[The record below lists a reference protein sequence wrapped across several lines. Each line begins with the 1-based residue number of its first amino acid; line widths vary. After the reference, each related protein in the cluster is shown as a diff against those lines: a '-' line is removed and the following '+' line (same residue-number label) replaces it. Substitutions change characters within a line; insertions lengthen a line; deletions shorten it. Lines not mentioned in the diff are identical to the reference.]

1 MSESELKHV
10 AVIGISHPFR
20 GGIAHYSTL
29 FVRTL
34 REKHRVSFIT
44 FSRQYP
50 KSLFP
55 GKTQFDESGNPLLE
69 PNEQCIDSINPISWY
84 RTAALL
90 NERAPDLIVFQW
102 WHPFFAPAFGSIV
115 RLLKPALR
123 QRVCFLCHNVLPHE
137 ASPMQRALS
146 RFAFGHARFYIVHS
160 EEDSRHL
167 QDLQP
172 GAVIL
177 KGHHPTY
184 AEFGSTAPHT
194 KQQARRAL
202 GIPEEIK
209 TLLFFGLIRP
219 YKGLRYLIEAMRPV
233 AAKLDC
239 QLLVAGEFYE
249 DKQPYLDLIAAL
261 ELKDRIHLIDRY
273 IPNEEVSLYFAAADV
288 VVLPYVSATQS
299 GIVQIAFGL
308 DRPVISTN
316 VGGLPE
322 AVDHGK
328 TGLLVE
334 PENSERLAEAILE
347 YFHSDLEPGFSAEI
361 RRQKGRFDWSQA
373 LKHVDDILGRI
384 AAL

>member
-1 MSESELKHV
+1 MSELELKHV
-10 AVIGISHPFR
+10 AVIGVSHPFR
-20 GGIAHYSTL
+20 GGIAHYSIL

-44 FSRQYP
+44 LSRQYP
-50 KSLFP
+50 KLFFP

-69 PNEQCIDSINPISWY
+69 PNERCIDSLNPISWY

-90 NERAPDLIVFQW
+90 NQRAPDLIVFQW
-102 WHPFFAPAFGSIV
+102 WNPFFAPAFGTIV

-123 QRVCFLCHNVLPHE
+123 DRVCFLCHNVLPHE
-137 ASPMQRALS
+137 ASPMQRALT
-146 RFAFGHARFYIVHS
+146 RFAFGNAKFYIVHS
-160 EEDSRHL
+160 EEDSRRL
-167 QDLQP
+167 QELQP
-172 GAVIL
+172 GAVIT

-184 AEFGSTAPHT
+184 AELGTATPRT
-194 KQQARRAL
+194 KQQARRVL
-202 GIPEEIK
+202 GISEETK

-219 YKGLRYLIEAMRPV
+219 YKGLRYLIEAMRHVV
-233 AAKLDC
+233 AELEC

-249 DKQPYLDLIAAL
+249 DKQPYLDLIAS
-261 ELKDRIHLIDRY
+261 LKLGDKIRIVDQY
-273 IPNEEVSLYFAAADV
+273 IPNEDVGLYFTAADV

-334 PENSERLAEAILE
+334 PQSAERLAEAILG
-347 YFHSDLEPGFSAEI
+347 YFHSDLEPSFSAEI

-373 LKHVDDILGRI
+373 REHVDDILGRI
-384 AAL
+384 AVL

>member
-1 MSESELKHV
+1 MSDSGPKHV
-10 AVIGISHPFR
+10 AVIGVCHPFR

-34 REKHRVSFIT
+34 REKHRVSFIN

-50 KSLFP
+50 RLLFP

-69 PNEQCIDSINPISWY
+69 PNERCIDSLNPISWY

-90 NERAPDLIVFQW
+90 NRRAPDLIVFQW
-102 WHPFFAPAFGSIV
+102 WHPFFAPAFGTIV
-115 RLLKPALR
+115 RLLKPTLR
-123 QRVCFLCHNVLPHE
+123 NRVCFLCHNVLPHE
-137 ASPMQRALS
+137 ASPMQRALT
-146 RFAFGHARFYIVHS
+146 RFAFGNARFYIVHS

-167 QDLQP
+167 RDLQP
-172 GAVIL
+172 GAVIT
-177 KGHHPTY
+177 KSHHPTY
-184 AEFGSTAPHT
+184 AELGTALPRT
-194 KQQARRAL
+194 KQEARRAL
-202 GIPEEIK
+202 GIPEESK

-219 YKGLRYLIEAMRPV
+219 YKGLRYLIEAMPQVV
-233 AAKLDC
+233 AQLDC

-249 DKQPYLDLIAAL
+249 DKQPYRDLIASL
-261 ELKDRIHLIDRY
+261 ELKDRIQLVDRY
-273 IPNEEVSLYFAAADV
+273 IPNEDVGLYFAAADV

-334 PENSERLAEAILE
+334 PHSAERLAEAILE
-347 YFHSDLEPGFSAEI
+347 YFHSDLEPGFTAEI
-361 RRQKGRFDWSQA
+361 KRQKGRFDWSQA
-373 LKHVDDILGRI
+373 LVHVDDILGRI
-384 AAL
+384 AAP

>member
-1 MSESELKHV
+1 M
-10 AVIGISHPFR
+10 IGVSHPFR

-34 REKHRVSFIT
+34 REKYRVSFINFT
-44 FSRQYP
+44 RQYP
-50 KSLFP
+50 RLMFP
-55 GKTQFDESGNPLLE
+55 GRTQFDDSLNPLLE
-69 PNEQCIDSINPISWY
+69 SNERCIDSLNPISWY
-84 RTAALL
+84 RTATLL
-90 NERAPDLIVFQW
+90 NRRDPDLIIFQW
-102 WHPFFAPAFGSIV
+102 WHPFFAPAFGTIV

-123 QRVCFLCHNVLPHE
+123 RRVAFLCHNVLPHE
-137 ASPMQRALS
+137 ASPMQRALT
-146 RFAFGHARFYIVHS
+146 RFAFGNTRFYIVHS

-167 QDLQP
+167 RDLQP
-172 GAVIL
+172 GAVIT

-184 AEFGSTAPHT
+184 AELGTALPRT
-194 KQQARRAL
+194 KQEARREL
-202 GIPEEIK
+202 GISEDSK

-219 YKGLRYLIEAMRPV
+219 YKGLRYLIEAMPKVV
-233 AAKLDC
+233 AQLDC

-249 DKQPYLDLIAAL
+249 DKQPYRDLIASL
-261 ELKDRIHLIDRY
+261 ELKDRIQLVDRY
-273 IPNEEVSLYFAAADV
+273 IPNENVGLYFAAADV

-308 DRPVISTN
+308 DRPVISTK

-334 PENSERLAEAILE
+334 PQSAERLAEAILE
-347 YFHSDLEPGFSAEI
+347 YFHSDLESGFTAEI

-373 LKHVDDILGRI
+373 LVHVDDILGRT
-384 AAL
+384 AAP